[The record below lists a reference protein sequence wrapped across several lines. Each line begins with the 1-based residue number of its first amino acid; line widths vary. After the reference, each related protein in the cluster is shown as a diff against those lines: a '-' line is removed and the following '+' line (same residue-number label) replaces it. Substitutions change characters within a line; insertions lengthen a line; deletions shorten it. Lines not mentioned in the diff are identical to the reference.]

1 LHLDRSLHNFFRI
14 KPKSSTCKIRTNFL
28 EEASHEVLLIDSET
42 RTPYPQHWEKMD
54 YMMMMILYIF
64 LPTRCGFLWTR
75 NKTWAGMSPMLASL
89 LHRRKF
95 QNSCTTHDRKRIL
108 LQDPRENDDRE
119 TQFLQGPTQ
128 ISRESPFYT
137 CRSAVKKLGVK
148 WASSDTNK
156 THGLLVSPVVSLSS
170 KTK

>member
-1 LHLDRSLHNFFRI
+1 MSRWVPSFRTMIQARQLGFNQELSSFALSL
-14 KPKSSTCKIRTNFL
+14 SLSLSNFL

-42 RTPYPQHWEKMD
+42 RTPYPQHWGKMD
-54 YMMMMILYIF
+54 YMMMILYIF
-64 LPTRCGFLWTR
+64 LPKRCGFLWTR
-75 NKTWAGMSPMLASL
+75 DKTWAGMSPMLASL

-148 WASSDTNK
+148 
-156 THGLLVSPVVSLSS
+156 
-170 KTK
+170 

>member
-1 LHLDRSLHNFFRI
+1 MIQARQLGFNQELSSFSLSLSLSLSLKLSR
-14 KPKSSTCKIRTNFL
+14 
-28 EEASHEVLLIDSET
+28 EASHEVLLIDSET

-54 YMMMMILYIF
+54 YMMMMMILYIF

-75 NKTWAGMSPMLASL
+75 NKTCAGMSPMLASL

-95 QNSCTTHDRKRIL
+95 QNSCKTRDRKRIL
-108 LQDPRENDDRE
+108 LQNTRENDDRE
-119 TQFLQGPTQ
+119 TQFLQGPIQ

-148 WASSDTNK
+148 
-156 THGLLVSPVVSLSS
+156 
-170 KTK
+170 